1 MFVCFCNFM
10 LCYEELLKMHPL
22 SDTEERELKG
32 LLESFAATFSL
43 EDIASAYCEA
53 NRDANLAAEILCAS
67 KDEFKGETSSEPAE
81 KLSAMSS
88 YASVVSKSFDGQR
101 NFGTGKSKFQ
111 SLSLGSVAGF
121 VGKDY
126 LRHKKSTKPYQE
138 VKKPLKL
145 DVTELPESVIWGEKP
160 SMDTK
165 ASKGHM
171 SDDVVNF
178 LIKMLGDGFEL
189 EKDKIVDILG
199 VCGFDVEKTMEKLL
213 DMSFSTS
220 EKCDDTSDLAV
231 KNPRDQHSAA
241 NYASRCIA
249 IRTSTSIY
257 VNSLCSEELRNSTDS
272 PKTDK
277 DRVELQKEILES
289 LFDYPQRPDE
299 SSKRRLPVREI
310 PNRRYNI
317 SVAKLIEDEET
328 TNIQRTRVVV
338 PQVVKEESDD
348 ENSYNEL
355 RKAVKEN
362 WTTMK
367 EYYRSAVEAFTMGDY
382 ARVDRLLAQGLFY
395 NKKAREADE
404 KSAQKVLRTNET
416 NDADSMPLDLV
427 EHEPKDALSLLKI
440 HLTSLSGI
448 SSIKYLR
455 AVVGKGH
462 EDIKGNRKRL
472 ITKLLNK
479 NSIEWTEEDNGRILC
494 IQVDII
500 DPKSLSF
507 ASKK

>member
-1 MFVCFCNFM
+1 
-10 LCYEELLKMHPL
+10 MHPL

-241 NYASRCIA
+241 NYAS
-249 IRTSTSIY
+249 
-257 VNSLCSEELRNSTDS
+257 SEELRNSTDS

-367 EYYRSAVEAFTMGDY
+367 EYYRSVRLFPFSLHVYGLHTRAVEAFTMGDY

-404 KSAQKVLRTNET
+404 KSAQKVLRTK
-416 NDADSMPLDLV
+416 LF
-427 EHEPKDALSLLKI
+427 
-440 HLTSLSGI
+440 LTFPFSA
-448 SSIKYLR
+448 IKYLR